1 MAQQIGTTF
10 KLILKNPANR
20 AGASPNVGSAELLG
34 ARVPKYDKPSNN

>member
-1 MAQQIGTTF
+1 M
-10 KLILKNPANR
+10 